1 MKQLKKVLKTI
12 DIYGNIIGFKYEG
25 EDRIKSVLGGCLT
38 IILVIISAIISI
50 IKFIDW
56 SNNYNLSLDT
66 NIFFKDLT
74 NPDSF
79 NSTLFG
85 IKLGFLKLHKDG
97 IPTSL
102 GDLNLVGESFINHVS
117 FSGVPFL
124 HEKKRKIG
132 NIINC
137 YESEN
142 SQNHAAFIKFQ
153 DSSLKDSYKNL
164 LCSNISKDSNI
175 SIGSDFISSVQ
186 SEYLESDLIFD
197 TCKVTPKC
205 KDFDAINSEVFNE
218 FRLYLSITNQFFDK
232 NNYDGFK
239 STYSSHIYHR
249 LNFNKDLQI
258 DLVVTKHVVI
268 TDPNK
273 LFTFSP
279 IYHNEFYSYRPTIME
294 TNRKI
299 GLSNENGSTKMNVN
313 IVVRDDDQEV
323 IIFFVSLRQ
332 LKL

>member
-12 DIYGNIIGFKYEG
+12 DMYGNIIGFKYEG

-142 SQNHAAFIKFQ
+142 SQKDVTFIKFQ
-153 DSSLKDSYKNL
+153 DSSFKDSYKNL
-164 LCSNISKDSNI
+164 LCSNISKNNNI

-186 SEYLESDLIFD
+186 SEYLEADLFFD

-218 FRLYLSITNQFFDK
+218 FRLYLSKQALHF
-232 NNYDGFK
+232 
-239 STYSSHIYHR
+239 
-249 LNFNKDLQI
+249 
-258 DLVVTKHVVI
+258 
-268 TDPNK
+268 
-273 LFTFSP
+273 
-279 IYHNEFYSYRPTIME
+279 
-294 TNRKI
+294 
-299 GLSNENGSTKMNVN
+299 
-313 IVVRDDDQEV
+313 
-323 IIFFVSLRQ
+323 
-332 LKL
+332 